1 MKAVLLASLR
11 CTPKTGAFPARSPQ
25 AVPVVGRWKD
35 LEGFHHSQT
44 VLVKA
49 REWAFF
55 SGMGEASCLVSLPQK
70 VKLRKGTPM

>member
-1 MKAVLLASLR
+1 MRAVLLASLR
-11 CTPKTGAFPARSPQ
+11 CTPTGAFPARQ

-44 VLVKA
+44 VLLKA